1 MPFFRPRTS
10 TYEAVLFQG
19 VVYKDEAK
27 NYYDILFDI
36 NPEDRLPK
44 WLRDALIDGDLT
56 VDQGTSNLALGIEG
70 DEVSVH
76 PGDWLMCE
84 LDTGIPEDFVGVF
97 VISGNEL
104 LEDFE
109 EVPVV
114 RQDAP
119 IQVTGTEASGATMT
133 FEGAPV

>member
-10 TYEAVLFQG
+10 TYEAILFQG

-27 NYYDILFDI
+27 EYYDILFDAKDSD
-36 NPEDRLPK
+36 PLPK
-44 WLRDALIDGDLT
+44 WLRDALINNDLT
-56 VDQGTSNLALGIEG
+56 VDLGTSNLSLSIEG

-76 PGDWLMCE
+76 PGDWLMYDLNPE
-84 LDTGIPEDFVGVF
+84 LPEEFAGVF

-114 RQDAP
+114 RQDAVV
-119 IQVTGTEASGATMT
+119 QVTGVEATGLTLNL
-133 FEGAPV
+133 